1 MSQMHLGEDPNSH
14 VRRQGNCVA
23 HRLAR
28 RTISNSYYDIIDFW
42 NHDLIMIE

>member
-1 MSQMHLGEDPNSH
+1 MLFGLNNVSVGH

-28 RTISNSYYDIIDFW
+28 RTISNSYYDIIDV
-42 NHDLIMIE
+42 